1 MSVQTAPQQGW
12 REKLK
17 GDNYFLHKLH
27 SLTGIFPV
35 GYYLVQHLFL
45 NSMAAIDPKY
55 FNAVVYFFNVILP
68 KPVLWA
74 MELFLIIIPL
84 LFHSLYGFVITYH
97 GRANIFKYKY
107 RENFAYTLQRVS
119 GVVIFFFLLF
129 HVYSTTL
136 SHKLYHTDIY
146 YSGMQAHFQNPLVVV
161 IYILGITA
169 SSYHLFNGVW
179 NFAIRWGIAI
189 SDRAQRNLYKA
200 CLAGFVLLTALGLV
214 ALGGFFLHEA
224 PPAPVEVTPRT

>member
-1 MSVQTAPQQGW
+1 MSVQTAPRVGW

-45 NSMAAIDPKY
+45 NSMAAVDPKY

-74 MELFLIIIPL
+74 MELFFVILPL

-97 GRANIFKYKY
+97 GKANIFRYRF
-107 RENFAYTLQRVS
+107 RENFAYTMQRVS
-119 GVVIFFFLLF
+119 GVIIFFFLLF
-129 HVYSTTL
+129 HVYSTTI
-136 SHKLYHTDIY
+136 SHKLYGKDIS
-146 YSGMQAHFQNPLVVV
+146 YSGMQAHFSEPWVVALYV
-161 IYILGITA
+161 IGITA
-169 SSYHLFNGVW
+169 SSYHLFNGIW
-179 NFAIRWGIAI
+179 NFAIRWGITI
-189 SDRAQRNLYKA
+189 SDRAQRSLYKF
-200 CLAGFVLLTALGLV
+200 CMVGFVLLTALGIT
-214 ALGGFFLHEA
+214 ALAGFFMHEA
-224 PPAPVEVTPRT
+224 PPNPIPTH